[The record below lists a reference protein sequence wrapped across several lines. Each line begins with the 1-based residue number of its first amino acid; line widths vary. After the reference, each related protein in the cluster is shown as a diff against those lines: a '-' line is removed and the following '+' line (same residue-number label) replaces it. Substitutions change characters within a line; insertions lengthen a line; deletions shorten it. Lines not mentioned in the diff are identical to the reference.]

1 MSHQGTA
8 GTRPQSAEL
17 AKLLLRGA
25 LGGTMIAHGL
35 RHARTLDGTAG
46 WFKSIGFREH
56 RLQAQL
62 SAAVEIGAGAAL
74 AGGAATALAASAV
87 VGTMAVAYRTVHR
100 PNGYF
105 ITAEG
110 WEYVGFIGAAAV
122 ALAALGPGKFSAD
135 HLLGLDN
142 QGRPWQRA
150 ALAAG
155 LGIGGAAAQL
165 AVFWRQPPPKDR
177 TPRGRPGRRRICFRI
192 MSRRPRQDLWK
203 QRIPRLGQNS
213 CLFDRFVPPEISTS
227 YWRG

>member
-1 MSHQGTA
+1 MTDQVSAQGGHIGPEAA
-8 GTRPQSAEL
+8 GL
-17 AKLLLRGA
+17 AQLLLRGV

-35 RHARTLDGTAG
+35 RHARTLDGTAR
-46 WFKSIGFREH
+46 WFGSIGFRQP

-74 AGGAATALAASAV
+74 AGGAATPLAASAV

-110 WEYVGFIGAAAV
+110 WEYVGFISAASV
-122 ALAALGPGKFSAD
+122 ALAALGPGRFSAD
-135 HLLGLDN
+135 RLLGLDRI
-142 QGRPWQRA
+142 GSPWQRA

-165 AVFWRQPPPKDR
+165 AAFWERPQPKAAEPAADSDA
-177 TPRGRPGRRRICFRI
+177 G
-192 MSRRPRQDLWK
+192 
-203 QRIPRLGQNS
+203 
-213 CLFDRFVPPEISTS
+213 EETS
-227 YWRG
+227 A

>member
-1 MSHQGTA
+1 MSDQVTA
-8 GTRPQSAEL
+8 RDGHIGPETAAL
-17 AKLLLRGA
+17 AQLLLRGV

-46 WFKSIGFREH
+46 WFASIGFRQP

-62 SAAVEIGAGAAL
+62 SAAVEVGAGAAL
-74 AGGAATALAASAV
+74 AGGVATPLAASAV

-110 WEYVGFIGAAAV
+110 WEYVGFISAAAV
-122 ALAALGPGKFSAD
+122 ALAALGPGRFSGD

-142 QGRPWQRA
+142 AGKPWHRA

-165 AVFWRQPPPKDR
+165 RAFWRRPQPKAAEPAADADAGEAR
-177 TPRGRPGRRRICFRI
+177 
-192 MSRRPRQDLWK
+192 SA
-203 QRIPRLGQNS
+203 
-213 CLFDRFVPPEISTS
+213 
-227 YWRG
+227 

>member
-1 MSHQGTA
+1 MSHQRTA
-8 GTRPQSAEL
+8 GSTRHQSAEL

-46 WFKSIGFREH
+46 WFKSIGFRQH

-62 SAAVEIGAGAAL
+62 SAAVEIGAGTAL
-74 AGGAATALAASAV
+74 ASGAATPLAASAV

-110 WEYVGFIGAAAV
+110 WEYVAFISAAAV
-122 ALAALGPGKFSAD
+122 ALAALGPGRFSAD

-142 QGRPWQRA
+142 PGRPWQRA

-155 LGIGGAAAQL
+155 LGVGGAAAQL
-165 AVFWRQPPPKDR
+165 AAFWRQPHPKPTDPAGNADTR
-177 TPRGRPGRRRICFRI
+177 EP
-192 MSRRPRQDLWK
+192 L
-203 QRIPRLGQNS
+203 
-213 CLFDRFVPPEISTS
+213 ST
-227 YWRG
+227 